1 MPIFAVVSKKF
12 GAKIVFIIFILNL
25 FYKFSTGF
33 TYFVSLPVNLAEH
46 WQDLNISKLKY
57 LPIMCTDNRNMQF
70 GVCQLH

>member
-46 WQDLNISKLKY
+46 WQDLNISKL
-57 LPIMCTDNRNMQF
+57 
-70 GVCQLH
+70 